1 MLATA
6 ARFHDLHMSDVRV
19 EKYAKYTREH
29 YSAVFDNLHTKKEF
43 YGRIK
48 RTDFPLRPTGSSLRS
63 YHGLID
69 LNADS
74 DGSVDEGLFGN
85 SSDESPGESA
95 GSVYDVDELGISE
108 EAGNDEAGND
118 EAE

>member
-19 EKYAKYTREH
+19 EKYSKYTREH

-43 YGRIK
+43 HGRVK

-63 YHGLID
+63 YHGSID
-69 LNADS
+69 LNNDS
-74 DGSVDEGLFGN
+74 DGSVDEGLFG
-85 SSDESPGESA
+85 D
-95 GSVYDVDELGISE
+95 SVGDCPDSVFNVDELDIDE
-108 EAGNDEAGND
+108 EAGED
-118 EAE
+118 EAEQEGFL